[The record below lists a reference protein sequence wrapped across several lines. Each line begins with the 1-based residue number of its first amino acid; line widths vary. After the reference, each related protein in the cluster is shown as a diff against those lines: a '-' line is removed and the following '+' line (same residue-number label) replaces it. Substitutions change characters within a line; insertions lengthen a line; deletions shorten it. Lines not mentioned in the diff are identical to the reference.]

1 MKTNFTFLKLSVL
14 FFTVSLSAQQQ
25 ATPEKQSEKNP
36 DKFKQMYDLLA
47 TPNMYRTASGAPGPE
62 YYQQQ
67 ADYKMDIELDDK
79 NTKLYG
85 AIIGPMSYHVTDYL
99 NNNGTYHNKRCS

>member
-85 AIIGPMSYHVTDYL
+85 KETVIYGFNWIKI
-99 NNNGTYHNKRCS
+99 NNLESHFHL